1 MPVTLIQPDRSGGG
15 ALGDVTRPATKI
27 RCDQRCRCACAA
39 RPYVPARTIWG
50 TAAQEDW
57 PLGDEADADQLSTP
71 YTQRS
76 GTMIDR
82 IVPRSLRNQQQ
93 EVCPTTLCA
102 FQTRAWP
109 TISRSETLIP
119 RCGETHVARQR
130 TPIPSQASKAIVSL
144 WRQIGV
150 GLVRYG
156 RFCD

>member
-1 MPVTLIQPDRSGGG
+1 MRGLGRRNTTCDENSLRSKVQMR
-15 ALGDVTRPATKI
+15 LRRPPL
-27 RCDQRCRCACAA
+27 C
-39 RPYVPARTIWG
+39 PYVPARTIWG

-102 FQTRAWP
+102 FQKRAWP

-156 RFCD
+156 KFCD